1 MSARGRGGQAGEV
14 ADQATAADFRPVRL
28 VASAEVVVQL
38 PGGRQLRVPTSNP
51 DVLQHVIEM
60 LAQADAQ
67 RAAGLPC

>member
-1 MSARGRGGQAGEV
+1 V
-14 ADQATAADFRPVRL
+14 ADQATAAHFWPARL
-28 VASAEVVVQL
+28 VARTQVAVQL
-38 PGGRQLRVPTSNP
+38 PSGTQLRVPTSDP